1 MTAKEFDPVAFF
13 HVVVCR
19 EWEKAYERPIS
30 VALPDE
36 PEKVALR
43 ALAAEAAKQQAR
55 RDAEIC
61 RGETVD
67 ADLSGESED
76 FAYNEATEDCAQA
89 IEKEAGLSQDVPTV
103 REG

>member
-1 MTAKEFDPVAFF
+1 MTAKEFDPVELF
-13 HVVVCR
+13 HTIVCR

-55 RDAEIC
+55 RDADIC
-61 RGETVD
+61 KEQPFKHGLQK
-67 ADLSGESED
+67 ADRRSRMAEL
-76 FAYNEATEDCAQA
+76 CAQA
-89 IEKEAGLSQDVPTV
+89 IEKESGL
-103 REG
+103 

>member
-1 MTAKEFDPVAFF
+1 MTAKEFDPVAFWSLLKDGY
-13 HVVVCR
+13 VD
-19 EWEKAYERPIS
+19 ERAA
-30 VALPDE
+30 V
-36 PEKVALR
+36 K

-61 RGETVD
+61 REKTTYD
-67 ADLSGESED
+67 EDDPGES
-76 FAYNEATEDCAQA
+76 FAQA